1 MARVKLEMRGILS
14 IVKWTLWQRRWSTFW
29 WILGIFGFIF
39 LNIIFY
45 PTFKDQAAELQKSF
59 ESLPE
64 AAVQLFGGS
73 TDFFSPIGFLNSQ
86 IFFLM
91 LPMLLSILAIGM
103 GTSLIGR
110 EEQDG
115 TLETLLARPISRS
128 RLLLAKAKAGGVI
141 LVIVSMASLLTTV
154 GLAQTVGLTE
164 VSALHMTEA
173 TFACFMLALS
183 FGAIAFLLTT
193 IGRAR
198 GASLGI
204 TAFVALGGYLI
215 SSLAGTVSWLKT
227 PSMFFPFHYYRSE
240 EILRGTLHWSDIMV
254 FVVIITVCGFISWIS
269 FRRRDI
275 A

>member
-1 MARVKLEMRGILS
+1 MKAVVSVI
-14 IVKWTLWQRRWSTFW
+14 KWTLWQRRWSTFW
-29 WILGIFGFIF
+29 WVLGIFGFIF

-45 PTFKDQAAELQKSF
+45 PTFKDQAAELQQSF
-59 ESLPE
+59 DSLPE

-73 TDFFSPIGFLNSQ
+73 TDFFSPVGFLNSQ

-91 LPMLLSILAIGM
+91 LPMLLSVLAIGM

-128 RLLLAKAKAGGVI
+128 RLLLAKAKAGGLILAGVTLASLVTTVI
-141 LVIVSMASLLTTV
+141 LARV
-154 GLAQTVGLTE
+154 VGLTE
-164 VSALHMTEA
+164 VPALDMAAA
-173 TFACFMLALS
+173 TLACFMLALS
-183 FGAIAFLLTT
+183 VGAIAFMLTT

-204 TAFVALGGYLI
+204 AAFVALGGYLV

-227 PSMFFPFHYYRSE
+227 PSYFFPFHYYKSE
-240 EILRGTLHWSDIMV
+240 EILRGSFQWVDIMV
-254 FVVIITVCGFISWIS
+254 FVGIIAACGLIAWLS

-275 A
+275 S

>member
-1 MARVKLEMRGILS
+1 MLAI
-14 IVKWTLWQRRWSTFW
+14 IKWTLWQRRWSTFW

-39 LNIIFY
+39 LNIVFY

-59 ESLPE
+59 ESLPD
-64 AAVQLFGGS
+64 AALQLFGGS
-73 TDFFSPIGFLNSQ
+73 SDFFSPVGFLNSQ

-115 TLETLLARPISRS
+115 TIETLLARPISRF
-128 RLLLAKAKAGGVI
+128 RLLLAKAKAGG
-141 LVIVSMASLLTTV
+141 IVLAVVTLASLIVTA
-154 GLAQTVGLTE
+154 GLARVVGLTE
-164 VSALHMTEA
+164 VSTLQLTEA

-198 GASLGI
+198 SASLGI
-204 TAFVALGGYLI
+204 TAFIALGGYLI
-215 SSLAGTVSWLKT
+215 SSLANTVSWLKT
-227 PSMFFPFHYYRSE
+227 PAVFFPFHYYRSE
-240 EILRGTLHWSDIMV
+240 EILRGSMRWSDI
-254 FVVIITVCGFISWIS
+254 FIFIAIIAVCGAVSWFS

-275 A
+275 G